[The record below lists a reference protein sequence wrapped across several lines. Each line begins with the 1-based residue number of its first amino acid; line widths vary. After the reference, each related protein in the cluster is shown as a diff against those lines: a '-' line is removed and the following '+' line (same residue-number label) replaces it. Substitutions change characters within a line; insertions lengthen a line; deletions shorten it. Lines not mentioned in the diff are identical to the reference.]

1 MTVHI
6 LILVS
11 EEKALIQA
19 VVFIEDAHKVDI
31 FLFIEDIFF
40 FKGYNVTIFL
50 SNMKCIFICHIPS
63 YLTEVVD

>member
-19 VVFIEDAHKVDI
+19 VVFIEDAHKEDI
-31 FLFIEDIFF
+31 FLFLFKEDIF
-40 FKGYNVTIFL
+40 I
-50 SNMKCIFICHIPS
+50 
-63 YLTEVVD
+63 YL

>member
-6 LILVS
+6 LMLVS

-31 FLFIEDIFF
+31 CFLLFIEEFFLKDIMLLIL
-40 FKGYNVTIFL
+40 YSHQT
-50 SNMKCIFICHIPS
+50 
-63 YLTEVVD
+63 